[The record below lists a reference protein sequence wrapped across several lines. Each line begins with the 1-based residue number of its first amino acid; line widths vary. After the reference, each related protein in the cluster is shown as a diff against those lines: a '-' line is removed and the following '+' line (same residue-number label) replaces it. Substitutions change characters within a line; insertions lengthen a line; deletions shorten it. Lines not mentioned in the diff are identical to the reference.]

1 MGARVEWGRVI
12 EVLLAKEFFFLN
24 SLSTGKWTTYRAM
37 ARDTVDRAVQV
48 GALNDPRGC
57 QTDGF
62 LLVGG
67 EAWHPTLFIRLVQD
81 YGLEVE
87 VSQGRQGEQN
97 EQNRLLSWIF
107 AGCSTFS
114 QDIW

>member
-1 MGARVEWGRVI
+1 
-12 EVLLAKEFFFLN
+12 
-24 SLSTGKWTTYRAM
+24 M
-37 ARDTVDRAVQV
+37 ARDTVDKAVQV

-62 LLVGG
+62 LLIGG

-87 VSQGRQGEQN
+87 VSISTEREREREREGEK
-97 EQNRLLSWIF
+97 EREREREREKEREREMDVLCIP
-107 AGCSTFS
+107 
-114 QDIW
+114 

>member
-1 MGARVEWGRVI
+1 
-12 EVLLAKEFFFLN
+12 
-24 SLSTGKWTTYRAM
+24 M

-87 VSQGRQGEQN
+87 VSFHRGKERER
-97 EQNRLLSWIF
+97 EKETERERERERERKKE
-107 AGCSTFS
+107 TE
-114 QDIW
+114 